1 MSRARG
7 KPPGPPARRSWTG
20 TGCARPPRPARA
32 DGGHGPQAPS
42 ARGTLAGTA
51 PPTPPHRTALD
62 ASAPRLRA
70 HAAGAASAHRGG
82 VSLAAPAALHAAKRA
97 SRREEAGASQ
107 TRPLVAAL
115 PPLPDVYNPR
125 EGSAG
130 PARIGCW
137 KLEEF
142 SIADRRGSA
151 GRALGRQSA
160 DRRAL
165 RARPFAAA
173 VGNPRALRVF
183 DSGGAGRSG
192 SGVVGIQPINASNF
206 GLKRYIYIEG

>member
-7 KPPGPPARRSWTG
+7 APLDPLSAALGRGRA
-20 TGCARPPRPARA
+20 CARLPRPAHA
-32 DGGHGPQAPS
+32 DGGRGPQAPG

-51 PPTPPHRTALD
+51 PPTPPRRIALG
-62 ASAPRLRA
+62 ASARRLRA
-70 HAAGAASAHRGG
+70 HAAGAAPAHRGG
-82 VSLAAPAALHAAKRA
+82 VSLAAPAALHAAKGRQGEKSGRVSLAPA
-97 SRREEAGASQ
+97 SAGRSF
-107 TRPLVAAL
+107 

-165 RARPFAAA
+165 RDEACERSER
-173 VGNPRALRVF
+173 RALRRLAQHAV
-183 DSGGAGRSG
+183 RS
-192 SGVVGIQPINASNF
+192 
-206 GLKRYIYIEG
+206 

>member
-1 MSRARG
+1 MEQSVHRPLSQSG
-7 KPPGPPARRSWTG
+7 LPIVRRVNSAIG
-20 TGCARPPRPARA
+20 ERVGLDLLRRPRRPVVT
-32 DGGHGPQAPS
+32 DSSIDPS
-42 ARGTLAGTA
+42 TH
-51 PPTPPHRTALD
+51 PHRTALD

-70 HAAGAASAHRGG
+70 HAADAASAHRGG
-82 VSLAAPAALHAAKRA
+82 GSPDAPAALHAAKRA

-130 PARIGCW
+130 PARIGCR